1 MPLAFGRTT
10 TWALAV
16 WSVYI
21 AAWAAVSGSDPALV
35 ATWWL
40 AGVGLVQ
47 AIAHHAARPEA
58 RLDESVAEDGC
69 VTPREA

>member
-10 TWALAV
+10 TWALAL

-40 AGVGLVQ
+40 AGVGIVQ
-47 AIAHHAARPEA
+47 AVARGTARSAATG
-58 RLDESVAEDGC
+58 DGS
-69 VTPREA
+69 

>member
-10 TWALAV
+10 TWALAL

-21 AAWAAVSGSDPALV
+21 AAWAAVSASDPALV

-40 AGVGLVQ
+40 AGVGL
-47 AIAHHAARPEA
+47 A
-58 RLDESVAEDGC
+58 RLIVGGGAQEGTADGEP
-69 VTPREA
+69 PRG